1 MICFHIRKFFWT
13 FLLAMP
19 RSGTSS
25 LAISQVSIPDW
36 ALAFGGGGYSHS
48 RGEEGNLLGDLKL
61 KWEET
66 GPFMWWNW
74 AFFEELFVSRKPNSG
89 QRQKPHH
96 CFLPPWKI
104 TQRTSLPSG
113 GMAAQATRLELSVL
127 SLQDEKQQRAGAH
140 SEPLPTGS
148 THPVLFLLPV
158 LEKAHAMVNKS
169 LDSRSCPI

>member
-1 MICFHIRKFFWT
+1 
-13 FLLAMP
+13 MP

-25 LAISQVSIPDW
+25 LAIPQVSIPDK
-36 ALAFGGGGYSHS
+36 ALVFGVHS
-48 RGEEGNLLGDLKL
+48 ERGEEGNLLGGLKL

-104 TQRTSLPSG
+104 TQCTSLPG
-113 GMAAQATRLELSVL
+113 GQLLGGCLAFLLELSVL
-127 SLQDEKQQRAGAH
+127 PLQSEQQRA
-140 SEPLPTGS
+140 
-148 THPVLFLLPV
+148 
-158 LEKAHAMVNKS
+158 
-169 LDSRSCPI
+169 